1 MSTYQLLIDGTPVA
15 ADFYD
20 SISSLQVEENSDLPD
35 ALRIV
40 FPVSAANDD
49 LTWVGDDR
57 LRPYANLAVTVTPD
71 EGGATQCIF
80 DGYVLSHNAH
90 LQVGITASTLEVG
103 AQDASVLMGLTEAVK
118 EWSGMTDG
126 QVAND
131 VFQQYGFT
139 PSSDNTADD
148 SPSHTDDGHT
158 LMQRASDIDFLR
170 RLARRNGRWCRVF
183 CTDTPGS
190 RTGYFAMP
198 SLDSDPV
205 TTLDL
210 SDPAKAQVQALDFH
224 WDIARP
230 NKVATRQASLSD
242 TDKDGTVADTSDS
255 GLPALDD
262 RDLATF
268 AGRDTT
274 VVLTAAAD
282 DDELPGRAQGLLRE
296 ACWFA
301 RCEGSVDISMIK
313 QVLRV
318 GSVIA
323 IENVGQL
330 LSGKYLIR
338 SVRHTITTG
347 SHAMAFTLMRNAV
360 GPSASSGGGLG
371 LGGLV

>member
-40 FPVSAANDD
+40 FPVTGANDD

-80 DGYVLSHNAH
+80 DGYVLSHAAH
-90 LQVGITASTLEVG
+90 LQLGITASTLEVN
-103 AQDASVLMGLTEAVK
+103 AQDASLLMGLTETVK

-139 PSSDNTADD
+139 PSSDNTSDD
-148 SPSHTDDGHT
+148 SPAHTDDGHT
-158 LMQRASDIDFLR
+158 LMQRASDVDFLR

-183 CTDTPGS
+183 CTDTPGD

-210 SDPAKAQVQALDFH
+210 SDPAKAQVQSLDFH
-224 WDIARP
+224 WDVARP
-230 NKVATRQASLSD
+230 TQVATRQASLTD

-255 GLPALDD
+255 GLSALDD

-268 AGRDTT
+268 AGRSST

-296 ACWFA
+296 AGWFA
-301 RCEGSVDISMIK
+301 RCEGTVDISMIK

-338 SVRHTITTG
+338 SVRHTITTN
-347 SHAMAFTLMRNAV
+347 SHAMAFTLARNAV
-360 GPSASSGGGLG
+360 GPSASASPGSSLG
-371 LGGLV
+371 SLL